1 MDGANLVR
9 RELGAGVTFLYT
21 QRLLAVQES
30 PRKRLNS

>member
-1 MDGANLVR
+1 MDGADLVR

-30 PRKRLNS
+30 LRKRLNS